1 MHCRQTILYGVFI
14 GLVHL
19 VRADPPVLTDPVAIR
34 IIGIG
39 KAGGLL
45 AIVELFRDQL
55 VTLIILISVP
65 LHNRSVQGF
74 LHISTVTHKVILERI
89 DAGAIIVLGLRSGQ
103 ELSGCIIGKCP
114 VGLHDLISLR
124 GSATVNRMVFCVL
137 LTLPKSIRLYN
148 TKAKML
154 PSAYSNVLFL
164 YGWRVNY

>member
-19 VRADPPVLTDPVAIR
+19 VRADPPVLTDPVTIR

-74 LHISTVTHKVILERI
+74 LHISTVTHKVILERV
-89 DAGAIIVLGLRSGQ
+89 DAGAVIVLGLRSGQ
-103 ELSGCIIGKCP
+103 KLSGCIIGKCP
-114 VGLHDLISLR
+114 VVLHDLIPM
-124 GSATVNRMVFCVL
+124 G
-137 LTLPKSIRLYN
+137 
-148 TKAKML
+148 
-154 PSAYSNVLFL
+154 
-164 YGWRVNY
+164 